1 MRRGETGKAIERSD
15 GGQLYVG
22 GGQVLQ
28 RERRKVDG
36 MIYKFQTLDDIFY

>member
-15 GGQLYVG
+15 GAVHVG
-22 GGQVLQ
+22 GGHVLQ

-36 MIYKFQTLDDIFY
+36 MIYKFQTLSDIFS